1 MSGNIEYETGRA
13 PVGTTPPSHSF
24 LDATLKAEGADSPPP
39 PPPPGAGRPRQ
50 AAGPSPAGRRGM
62 PTWAIVL
69 IVVGAVL
76 VVLCCGVTA
85 VGAVL
90 GGDNPEKTGP
100 TVAGQGV
107 ESPTPSPEPEPT
119 EEPTPEPEPT
129 EEPTLEPEPTEEPTP
144 EPEPTSGPLDR
155 LPDYWAAYGCEDF
168 ACILD
173 AGEPG
178 MRPWWVRSIEEYS
191 TYAAVRVDPEAD
203 PVWVCRNVKGLLYWG
218 DDFRVE
224 VYDGAGTRQ
233 LAVYSTW
240 SGKCVPR

>member
-1 MSGNIEYETGRA
+1 MNGNIEYETGRA
-13 PVGTTPPSHSF
+13 PVSPPGHSF
-24 LDATLKAEGADSPPP
+24 LDAALKVEGADSPPP
-39 PPPPGAGRPRQ
+39 PMLGAGWVWQDAGPPPGAKSGI
-50 AAGPSPAGRRGM
+50 
-62 PTWAIVL
+62 PTWAVVV

-76 VVLCCGVTA
+76 VALCCGITTVS
-85 VGAVL
+85 AVL
-90 GGDNPEKTGP
+90 GNDDPEQTSP
-100 TVAGQGV
+100 TLAGQGV

-129 EEPTLEPEPTEEPTP
+129 EEPEHKLTEP
-144 EPEPTSGPLDR
+144 LNR

-178 MRPWWVRSIEEYS
+178 MRPWWVRSIEEHS
-191 TYAAVRVDPEAD
+191 TYVAVRVDPEAD
-203 PVWVCRNVKGLLYWG
+203 PVWACRNVKGLLYSG

-224 VYDGAGTRQ
+224 VYDGTGTRQ
-233 LAVYSTW
+233 LAVYSAW